1 MESGNGSG
9 HGGAVDR
16 TQKIQTVRGVTP
28 RASWRALQ
36 GTGRQRIR
44 AAPEG
49 GEEQPSL
56 ETDHFRARSYLPWVK
71 LIVEHES
78 SQT

>member
-16 TQKIQTVRGVTP
+16 TQKIQAVRGVAP
-28 RASWRALQ
+28 RSSWRALQ

-44 AAPEG
+44 ATPEG
-49 GEEQPSL
+49 GEAPPLLGNNNVS
-56 ETDHFRARSYLPWVK
+56 R
-71 LIVEHES
+71 LIVSYSDRE
-78 SQT
+78 T